1 MCWDGQ
7 LCELIRT
14 CSSPAH
20 PVLQPQ
26 RKPGHLPDQPTG
38 HPLHTACTQ
47 VRLWRGCIHTLN
59 TQSIAESV
67 KCLIPSL
74 SLSDLTITPLRAS
87 MTGLSWP
94 PTPGM
99 RTLVENGRWRSRT
112 WLEPTTMV
120 IAHPSNLQVFFVPLM
135 LLTCWAMVHMQEM
148 QVQIQHI
155 WTSGVP
161 WSHSRSLSLI
171 LSWRFSNI
179 YFSTNK
185 NYEKKTFFLL

>member
-1 MCWDGQ
+1 MCRDRQ

-59 TQSIAESV
+59 TPSVAESV

-120 IAHPSNLQVFFVPLM
+120 IAHPSNLQGFFCPPYASDVL
-135 LLTCWAMVHMQEM
+135 
-148 QVQIQHI
+148 
-155 WTSGVP
+155 
-161 WSHSRSLSLI
+161 SHSAYAGDAGSNPTYMNLRCTLI
-171 LSWRFSNI
+171 PFQVSFTNI
-179 YFSTNK
+179 VLTLFKY
-185 NYEKKTFFLL
+185 LLLY